1 MKKTNMKNFLTLL
14 IAMLL
19 LLPTAM
25 HGAGKKVVTSIDITI
40 PLPKDGM
47 GIEDGEQ
54 IQITAAKTAYGD
66 LVQQGIAS
74 VFSILWEGEFN
85 RKNSDSPKFQAGYTY
100 RASMK
105 LMLNTQGPYILK
117 YAMRN
122 GDYYVDDTMLKIT
135 VNGEPARV
143 LVGSPYFPRC
153 SFVVTVPGGDGG
165 NLKKENLLFDY
176 NANKEKNRAS
186 NNVYTKETA
195 DACCASFHPHDVVS
209 ITETHDPLPEFE
221 GPNRVFLTKVIVD
234 TGNKTDYLKFA
245 HAMDQYMSGYYNL
258 KEVWLSDK
266 VNAVEFMRELDEG
279 MKSNLFPNYYH
290 FYGHST
296 MFLAGDATLC
306 VPASQAAAV
315 KAQMA
320 RHSKFPCYTVRTYTG
335 NVYEAQKAGLGATK
349 NPCTRHNFVA
359 RLHTADRVMQHYTC
373 KQDPKVYYSC
383 SICGECERNPRH
395 TFMFV
400 DKEAEKKYIP
410 GVHSFTADLATEQA
424 YVGTNAAGEH
434 AYWKSCKWCGLSYNY
449 EQRHLTEKHF
459 RLSGSDGTL
468 ALYRKHMEA
477 ALDMREDEAKLS
489 TTAQPD
495 MFTLPARSTVKKSKW
510 AEDEVTRALC
520 DNLVDEQLLGDDYT
534 LTATRQQVASIAKR
548 LIKEM
553 TGKDANEGKLNLF
566 ADIAGGNL
574 DMNAAVT
581 RQEMATLIYRAMRY
595 IEKNSEYT
603 YTEYDSNL
611 DAYTD
616 SQQIKP
622 WAKEPMAFMEA
633 LELVDPVTSTT
644 LVPDGACSIELA
656 LATAERATMAQ
667 HTGWAQTVSD
677 GEKSDYISVAN
688 SHDALGS
695 SNSTLGFYERVWVYR
710 IRNNNGKIEIK
721 DKYTGQH
728 LEFNRNYLHPVRW
741 RGNGVSNVSQKVRN
755 VRNKINKWQKKNDR

>member
-1 MKKTNMKNFLTLL
+1 MKNFLTLL
-14 IAMLL
+14 IAMLS
-19 LLPTAM
+19 LLPMAM

-54 IQITAAKTAYGD
+54 MQITAAKTAYGD

-105 LMLNTQGPYILK
+105 LMLDTQSPYIIK
-117 YAMRN
+117 YAMRD

-165 NLKKENLLFDY
+165 NLKKENLFFDY
-176 NANKEKNRAS
+176 NANKEKNRAC

-195 DACCASFHPHDVVS
+195 DACCASFHPHDVVT

-245 HAMDQYMSGYYNL
+245 HSLTQYMGGYYNL

-279 MKSNLFPNYYH
+279 MKSKLYPNYYH

-335 NVYEAQKAGLGATK
+335 NVQEAQKAGLGATK
-349 NPCTRHNFVA
+349 NPCTKHNFVA
-359 RLHTADRVMQHYTC
+359 RLY
-373 KQDPKVYYSC
+373 
-383 SICGECERNPRH
+383 
-395 TFMFV
+395 
-400 DKEAEKKYIP
+400 
-410 GVHSFTADLATEQA
+410 TADLATEQA

-434 AYWKSCKWCGLSYNY
+434 IYWKSCKWCGLSYNY

-495 MFTLPARSTVKKSKW
+495 MFTLPARSAVKKSKW

-520 DNLVDEQLLGDDYT
+520 DNLVDEQLLGNDYT
-534 LTATRQQVASIAKR
+534 LTATRQQVASIATR

-553 TGKDANEGKLNLF
+553 TGKDANGVKLNLF
-566 ADIAGGNL
+566 ADIVGGNL

-710 IRNNNGKIEIK
+710 MRNNNGKIEIK

>member
-1 MKKTNMKNFLTLL
+1 
-14 IAMLL
+14 
-19 LLPTAM
+19 
-25 HGAGKKVVTSIDITI
+25 
-40 PLPKDGM
+40 
-47 GIEDGEQ
+47 
-54 IQITAAKTAYGD
+54 
-66 LVQQGIAS
+66 
-74 VFSILWEGEFN
+74 
-85 RKNSDSPKFQAGYTY
+85 
-100 RASMK
+100 MK
-105 LMLNTQGPYILK
+105 LMLDTQSPYIIK
-117 YAMRN
+117 YAMRD

-165 NLKKENLLFDY
+165 NLKKENLFFDY

-195 DACCASFHPHDVVS
+195 DACCASFHPHDVVT

-245 HAMDQYMSGYYNL
+245 HSLTQYMGGYYNL

-279 MKSNLFPNYYH
+279 MKSKLFPNYYH

-335 NVYEAQKAGLGATK
+335 NVQEAQKAGLGATK
-349 NPCTRHNFVA
+349 NPCTKHNFVA
-359 RLHTADRVMQHYTC
+359 RLY
-373 KQDPKVYYSC
+373 
-383 SICGECERNPRH
+383 
-395 TFMFV
+395 
-400 DKEAEKKYIP
+400 
-410 GVHSFTADLATEQA
+410 TADLATEQA
-424 YVGTNAAGEH
+424 YVGTNAAGEQI
-434 AYWKSCKWCGLSYNY
+434 YWKSCKWCGLSYNY

-510 AEDEVTRALC
+510 AEDAVTRALT
-520 DNLVDEQLLGDDYT
+520 DNLIDEQLLGDDYT

-566 ADIAGGNL
+566 ADIAGGDL

-677 GEKSDYISVAN
+677 GEKNDYISVAN

-710 IRNNNGKIEIK
+710 MRNNNGKIEIK

-728 LEFNRNYLHPVRW
+728 LEFNREYLHPVRW

>member
-1 MKKTNMKNFLTLL
+1 MKHFLTLL
-14 IAMLL
+14 IAVLL
-19 LLPTAM
+19 LLPSIM
-25 HGAGKKVVTSIDITI
+25 KGADKKTVTSIDLTM
-40 PLPKDGM
+40 PVPQPDM
-47 GIEDGEQ
+47 TMQEGEQ
-54 IQITAAKTAYGD
+54 LQLTAAKTQYGD
-66 LVQQGIAS
+66 LVEKGIAS
-74 VFSILWEGEFN
+74 IMNIVWEGEFN
-85 RKNSDSPKFQAGYTY
+85 TKDPSNPKFKAGYSY
-100 RASMK
+100 RASIK
-105 LMLNTQGPYILK
+105 VMLDTKGPYILK
-117 YAMRN
+117 YEMRE
-122 GDYYVDDTMLKIT
+122 GDYYVDDTMIKIS
-135 VNGEPARV
+135 VNGAPARV
-143 LVGSPYFPRC
+143 NISAPYFP
-153 SFVVTVPGGDGG
+153 SFSMVFTVPGGKGG
-165 NLKKENLLFDY
+165 NQKKEDLFEDY
-176 NANKEKNRAS
+176 NANKKKFRAS
-186 NNVYTKETA
+186 HNIYSKETA
-195 DACCASFHPHDVVS
+195 DACCANLHPHDVVT
-209 ITETHDPLPEFE
+209 ITETHNPLSQFE

-234 TGNKTDYLKFA
+234 TGNEEDYKRFA
-245 HAMDQYMSGYYNL
+245 EDLSRYQTGYYNL

-400 DKEAEKKYIP
+400 DKEEEKRYIP

-434 AYWKSCKWCGLSYNY
+434 VYWKSCKWCGLSYNY

-520 DNLVDEQLLGDDYT
+520 DNLVDEQLLGNDYT
-534 LTATRQQVASIAKR
+534 LTATRQQVASIATR

-566 ADIAGGNL
+566 ADIAGGNP

-710 IRNNNGKIEIK
+710 MRNNNGKIEIK